1 MTGKSA
7 LSILFLGIAVGVAG
21 LAIFSPSWGPAP
33 PPAVRTV
40 DNVAPSA
47 PAAPPT
53 MWPDFSINGPG
64 FQTPAMADGELIA
77 YGYRLVTQ
85 TFAVI
90 GPEAADAAKRFAG
103 NNLSCQNCH
112 LDGGTNRDGLPLVG
126 IAKTYPKFS
135 TRDNRVLS
143 LPERLNDCMTRSMN
157 GRPLPGASREMKALL
172 AYLNFITEP
181 APMPHDP
188 APASPQ
194 PADAARGLT
203 VFGTVCAAC
212 HQLDGQGVRIGSAND
227 GRGYRF
233 PPLWGPDSFNDGA
246 GMNTFNDAVSFV
258 RRNMPRG
265 IDPLHPQLTLQQA
278 WDVVAYLKTMPRP
291 KDMSAR

>member
-1 MTGKSA
+1 MTGKSVF
-7 LSILFLGIAVGVAG
+7 SILFLGMAIGVAG

-40 DNVAPSA
+40 DNVLPSA

-53 MWPDFSINGPG
+53 TWPDYSLNGPG
-64 FQTPAMADGELIA
+64 FQPPAMADGELIA
-77 YGYRLVTQ
+77 YGHRLVTQ
-85 TFAVI
+85 TFALI
-90 GPEAADAAKRFAG
+90 GPEAADPAKRFAG

-112 LDGGTNRDGLPLVG
+112 LDGGTNRTGLPLVG
-126 IAKTYPKFS
+126 VAKTYPKFS
-135 TRDNRVLS
+135 ARDNRVLS
-143 LPERLNDCMTRSMN
+143 LPERLDDCMTRSMN
-157 GRPLPGASREMKALL
+157 GRPLPGDSREMKALL
-172 AYLNFITEP
+172 AFLGFITEP
-181 APMPHDP
+181 APIQPEP
-188 APASPQ
+188 APAPPQ
-194 PADAARGLT
+194 PADTTRGLA

-212 HQLDGQGVRIGSAND
+212 HQPDGQGVRIGSVND

-246 GMNTFNDAVSFV
+246 GMNTFNDAVGFV

-265 IDPLHPQLTLQQA
+265 VDPQHPQLTLQQA

-291 KDMSAR
+291 KDLSAR

>member
-7 LSILFLGIAVGVAG
+7 LSILFFGIAVGVAG
-21 LAIFSPSWGPAP
+21 LALFSPSWGPAP

-47 PAAPPT
+47 PTVPPT
-53 MWPDFSINGPG
+53 LWPDFSINGPG
-64 FQTPAMADGELIA
+64 FQTPAMSDGELIA

-90 GPEAADAAKRFAG
+90 GPEAADPAKRFAG

-112 LDGGTNRDGLPLVG
+112 LDGGTNRAGLPLVG
-126 IAKTYPKFS
+126 VAKTYPKFS

-157 GRPLPGASREMKALL
+157 GRPLPEDSREMKALV
-172 AYLNFITEP
+172 AFMQFIG
-181 APMPHDP
+181 DP
-188 APASPQ
+188 APVLPEPVPTPPQ
-194 PADAARGLT
+194 PADAARGAE

-212 HQLDGQGVRIGSAND
+212 HQPDGQGVRIGSVND

-246 GMNTFNDAVSFV
+246 GMDHFQHAVDFV

-265 IDPLHPQLTLQQA
+265 VDPLHPQLTLQQA

-291 KDMSAR
+291 KDLSAR

>member
-21 LAIFSPSWGPAP
+21 LAIYSPSWGPAP
-33 PPAVRTV
+33 PSAVRTV
-40 DNVAPSA
+40 DNVTPSA

-90 GPEAADAAKRFAG
+90 GPEAADPAKRFAG

-112 LDGGTNRDGLPLVG
+112 LDGGTNRAGLPLVG
-126 IAKTYPKFS
+126 VAKTYPKFS

-157 GRPLPGASREMKALL
+157 GRPLPEDLREMKALV
-172 AYLNFITEP
+172 AFMQFIG
-181 APMPHDP
+181 DP
-188 APASPQ
+188 ALVLPEPLPTPPQ
-194 PADAARGLT
+194 PADAARGAE

-212 HQLDGQGVRIGSAND
+212 HQLDGQGVRIGSVND

-246 GMNTFNDAVSFV
+246 GMDHFQHAVDFV

-265 IDPLHPQLTLQQA
+265 VDPLHPQLTPQQA

-291 KDMSAR
+291 KDLSAR